1 MYIVRLR
8 FRRYRIFCVLLCLL
22 LYSSIVILYSDLFTL
37 SQKKDQIMASSL
49 TWEEMIERLLEIF
62 DSEVVN
68 IEEVEAVLEEY
79 QSCQSDWEKYAKFDQ
94 YKYTRNLVHRG
105 TYQTVLPTFW
115 SNSIVKKSWQH
126 WLIHKPNRNYW
137 RTYLHI
143 RTQLLVC
150 IQIHN
155 QMCSILL
162 CICRQRE
169 IQFDAAL
176 LASRKTIHNPW
187 PLQLSLFCQS
197 FGR

>member
-105 TYQTVLPTFW
+105 TYLTVLSMFW
-115 SNSIVKKSWQH
+115 RNFKVKKNVKSWH
-126 WLIHKPNRNYW
+126 HCLIHKPNQKYS
-137 RTYLHI
+137 
-143 RTQLLVC
+143 LLSCVAY
-150 IQIHN
+150 I
-155 QMCSILL
+155 
-162 CICRQRE
+162 
-169 IQFDAAL
+169 
-176 LASRKTIHNPW
+176 
-187 PLQLSLFCQS
+187 
-197 FGR
+197 

>member
-105 TYQTVLPTFW
+105 TYIGCPKMQQTL
-115 SNSIVKKSWQH
+115 KSSA
-126 WLIHKPNRNYW
+126 P
-137 RTYLHI
+137 
-143 RTQLLVC
+143 
-150 IQIHN
+150 
-155 QMCSILL
+155 
-162 CICRQRE
+162 E
-169 IQFDAAL
+169 A
-176 LASRKTIHNPW
+176 
-187 PLQLSLFCQS
+187 
-197 FGR
+197 